1 MTATNK
7 QTDRD
12 TVMMSSPLK
21 WPRWP
26 YLPIKKWVN
35 YTWETA
41 LLWAGDWKSDT
52 ELRAKVGVYRAYL
65 FALPSTLEEF
75 KATRKEEYNSIA
87 ELQADGWIV
96 D

>member
-26 YLPIKKWVN
+26 YLPIKK
-35 YTWETA
+35 
-41 LLWAGDWKSDT
+41 WAGDWKSDT